1 MYRKQNT
8 LLVVSLVGLLLL
20 TAFFYGYQQRDNFID
35 KNLFKVDPSVVN
47 RIVLSSKSRAIEIS
61 KEESRWKVN
70 GKLADENMV
79 EVLLATLAQAEPRRP
94 VSKLRRDS
102 ISSVLSESGVQV
114 TLISG
119 DDEVQSFYAGGN
131 LQKTEAYFL
140 KQGEGTPYAM
150 VIPGYRVYVSGI
162 FEVDEMGWLDRRIF
176 NFNWR
181 NFKSL
186 KADFASPT
194 DGFEVTLDGK
204 IFSIAGLATDTAKLN
219 TFLDQVSL
227 LEADRFIP
235 NEPLRDSLSAL
246 QPEISFHV
254 ATFSGEVYSL
264 SIYRQTGLGTV
275 YGLTASNPVAVF
287 DHRKLSPIL
296 QRKQWFELK

>member
-8 LLVVSLVGLLLL
+8 ILVLSLVGLLLL

-35 KNLFKVDPSVVN
+35 KNLFKVDPSVISRV
-47 RIVLSSKSRAIEIS
+47 VLSSKSGTIEIS
-61 KEESRWKVN
+61 KEDSRWKVN
-70 GKLADENMV
+70 GNLADENLV

-94 VSKLRRDS
+94 ISKFMRDS
-102 ISSVLSESGVQV
+102 ISSALSESGVQV

-131 LQKTEAYFL
+131 LQKSQAYFL
-140 KQGEGTPYAM
+140 KQGEDTPYAM
-150 VIPGYRVYVSGI
+150 VIPGYRVYVTGI
-162 FEVDEMGWLDRRIF
+162 FEVDEMGWLNKRIF

-186 KADFASPT
+186 KADFAASA
-194 DGFEVTLDGK
+194 DGFEVTLNGRV
-204 IFSIAGLATDTAKLN
+204 FSVAGLKTDTAKLN

-227 LEADRFIP
+227 LEADRFIA
-235 NEPLRDSLSAL
+235 NESLRDSLSAL
-246 QPEISFHV
+246 QPEISFKV
-254 ATFSGEVYSL
+254 ATLSGEIYRL
-264 SIYRQTGLGTV
+264 SIYKPTGSGTV

-287 DHRKLSPIL
+287 DQRKVSPIL